1 MKRRGILN
9 VQLASTLASLGHRD
23 ELAIVDCGMP
33 IPDGTP
39 IIDLALVQG
48 VPRFNDVLA
57 AIADELVVEGY
68 VHAAESE
75 RYNPDLLMRLSD
87 YFVDAEPEV
96 LSHDD
101 LKERLLDVRAV
112 VRTGEATPYTNVVL
126 VCGVAF

>member
-1 MKRRGILN
+1 MKRHGILN
-9 VQLASTLASLGHRD
+9 ADLAAILASLGHRD

-33 IPDGTP
+33 IPGGTI

-68 VHAAESE
+68 VRAAESE
-75 RYNPDLLMRLSD
+75 QYNPDLLARLED
-87 YFVDAEPEV
+87 YFADADAEV
-96 LSHDD
+96 VSHNA